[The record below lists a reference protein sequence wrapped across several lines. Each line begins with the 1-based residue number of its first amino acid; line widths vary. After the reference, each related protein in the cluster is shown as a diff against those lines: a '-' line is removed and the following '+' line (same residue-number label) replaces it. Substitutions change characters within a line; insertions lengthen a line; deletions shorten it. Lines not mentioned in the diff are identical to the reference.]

1 MLPSDNAN
9 NADANGIY
17 RFTPTTNFGTS
28 GIVNQGYGVII
39 CWGTESIWTRW
50 YLVLATL
57 LFYQQFHRGLS
68 NTNKYRSMSLHGLR
82 FKRV

>member
-17 RFTPTTNFGTS
+17 KFTPTTNFGTS

-39 CWGTESIWTRW
+39 CWGTGKISGQDGIWCWQRCYFTSSFTGAYRTR
-50 YLVLATL
+50 T
-57 LFYQQFHRGLS
+57 
-68 NTNKYRSMSLHGLR
+68 NTDQWSPWIEI
-82 FKRV
+82 